1 MNPKINLIVDES
13 YVKMNKSDESVKMQL
28 MYEFRNQLV
37 NFLDEL
43 IEQFPEESDL
53 YIIRIFLKDQIPVY
67 DVLGRYI
74 RDLLPLKK
82 IVDER
87 DEKFFLQNDVLYE
100 QSGVALNKVN
110 NFRQL
115 WSSNKLDDNDREVIW
130 QWMDLLN
137 NIGGQ
142 YYKKFGYITGW
153 EK

>member
-1 MNPKINLIVDES
+1 ME
-13 YVKMNKSDESVKMQL
+13 SDESVKMQL

-82 IVDER
+82 IVDKR
-87 DEKFFLQNDVLYE
+87 DESYFLQNDILYE
-100 QSGVALNKVN
+100 QSGVALDKVN

-115 WSSNKLDDNDREVIW
+115 WLSDKLDDNDREVIW
-130 QWMDLLN
+130 KWMDLLN
-137 NIGGQ
+137 HIGAN
-142 YYKKFGYITGW
+142 YYTKFGYIQGW
-153 EK
+153 EKK

>member
-1 MNPKINLIVDES
+1 MIKTDDSIKI
-13 YVKMNKSDESVKMQL
+13 QL
-28 MYEFRNQLV
+28 MYEFRNQLI

-82 IVDER
+82 IVDKR
-87 DEKFFLQNDVLYE
+87 DETFFLQNDILYE
-100 QSGVALNKVN
+100 KSGVAIDKVN
-110 NFRQL
+110 NFRKL
-115 WSSNKLDDNDREVIW
+115 WLSDKLDDNDREIIW
-130 QWMDLLN
+130 KWMDLLN

-142 YYKKFGYITGW
+142 YYKKFGYIQGW
-153 EK
+153 EKK

>member
-1 MNPKINLIVDES
+1 
-13 YVKMNKSDESVKMQL
+13 MNKSDESIKMQL

-115 WSSNKLDDNDREVIW
+115 WSSDKLDDNDREVIW